1 MKPIKKKKQQELLFV
16 AGQDWTFDLL
26 EKAWVEI
33 ERIANRDLKQTWYK
47 PQIEVISSEQ
57 MIDAYASTGLP
68 IMYKHWSFGKEFLRN
83 DKAYKDGQMGL
94 AYEIVINSSPCI
106 AYLMEENNM
115 LMQTLVMAHASVGH
129 SAVFKNNMMFKQ
141 FTDASAIVD
150 YLLFAKNYIVNCE
163 EKYGIDE
170 VEAFL
175 DSCHALMDYGVDRYT
190 VRRHISVKEEERR
203 ANARLEED
211 EKNFDPIWNKV
222 VPKKAEKLKEDDKWP
237 KEREDNILYFI
248 EKYAPDLPSWK
259 RELIRIV
266 RKISQYFYPQAI
278 TKVLNEGY
286 ATFTHYYIMNKLYEE
301 GFVDAGSMIEFYK
314 SHSGVTFQPDFDKKY
329 FSGMNP
335 YALGFAIFMDIKRI
349 CEEPTDEDREWFPQL
364 IGMNW
369 VDAVNDA
376 MMNYKDDTF
385 IAQFLSPK
393 VIRDFKFFRVSD
405 DTEDSFVEIS
415 SIHDSSGYQA
425 IRTSLSNSYNRANWV
440 PDIQVDEVDLLGDR
454 SLYLIHEPYLGRAL
468 NPQLAEETLAHVA
481 NLWEFDVVLETLE
494 PDSDGMVEITYVAM
508 GTKNHE

>member
-1 MKPIKKKKQQELLFV
+1 MAKKKKPLFESG
-16 AGQDWTFDLL
+16 ADWTFELL
-26 EKAWVEI
+26 NKTWIEI
-33 ERIANRDLKQTWYK
+33 EHIAKRDLKITWYT

-83 DKAYKDGQMGL
+83 NKAYKDGQMGL

-115 LMQTLVMAHASVGH
+115 LTQTLVMAHASVGH

-150 YLLFAKNYIVNCE
+150 YLLFAKNYIAQCE
-163 EKYGIDE
+163 EKYGLDE
-170 VEAFL
+170 VESFL
-175 DSCHALMDYGVDRYT
+175 DSCHALMNYGVDRYK
-190 VRRHISVKEEERR
+190 VKRHISDKDEEHR
-203 ANARLEED
+203 AMERLEHD
-211 EKNFDPIWNKV
+211 EKNFDPIWNKT
-222 VPKKAEKLKEDDKWP
+222 VPKKAEKLDEDDKWP
-237 KEREDNILYFI
+237 KEREDNLLYFI

-266 RKISQYFYPQAI
+266 RKISQYFYPQAT

-286 ATFTHYYIMNKLYEE
+286 ATFTHYYIMAKLYEE
-301 GFVDAGSMIEFYK
+301 GLVTEGSMLEFYK
-314 SHSGVTFQPDFDKKY
+314 LHSGVTYQPEFDKKW

-349 CEEPTDEDREWFPQL
+349 CEEPTEEDKRWFPQL

-393 VIRDFKFFRVSD
+393 VIRDFKLFKVTD
-405 DTEDSFVEIS
+405 DTSENFVEIS
-415 SIHDSSGYQA
+415 AIHDDAGYQE
-425 IRTSLSNSYNRANWV
+425 IRTALSNSYNRANWV
-440 PDIQVDEVDLLGDR
+440 PDIQVEEVDALGDR
-454 SLYLIHEPYLGRAL
+454 TLYLVHEPYLGRQL
-468 NPQLAEETLAHVA
+468 DPELAEETLAHVA
-481 NLWEFDVVLETLE
+481 NLWEFDVFLES
-494 PDSDGMVEITYVAM
+494 PDESGMKTVDFYAI
-508 GTKNHE
+508 GTKNPNA